1 MTRSNRIVMNY
12 SEIHLEEARKNE
24 SILTLAGVPHHL
36 NRCCIC
42 NVRMGIK
49 RYVII
54 LVEDFPL
61 CLNCKIKMK

>member
-1 MTRSNRIVMNY
+1 MTRSSRIAMNY
-12 SEIHLEEARKNE
+12 SEIHLEEVKKNE
-24 SILTLAGVPHHL
+24 SILMLAGVPRL

-54 LVEDFPL
+54 
-61 CLNCKIKMK
+61 